1 MNAVQAA
8 RPASAHAGAA
18 VRLDRRGA
26 VGWRDV
32 ALDGLN
38 CYLRGVEAILRGA
51 GLGHDE
57 VVDALGGHVTDR
69 FGRDGRPHV
78 RLRGGELRWLQ
89 AAPDAHCWNEVAAC
103 LGRGEPVV
111 IWPDGF
117 SWPGSRFEGRRH
129 VHDHAIL
136 AVAADDGSLHY
147 LDTEAD
153 EASGFTAEAP
163 LTDATRRACTRVLR
177 VRPPSRPSGIGAAR
191 LDRMIGASVRPLAR
205 LAAAT
210 AEYARWWR
218 IEPFNR
224 RLATALDVWAL
235 SDLQPPLYLL
245 ATISRRFGREP
256 LATRAFEAAAQA
268 KKVSV
273 FVHALNRIRPL
284 APYDLLRDDL
294 ALLAKRLETAGR
306 AAAAAAGQP
315 PPAVSAEL
323 AGAWLW
329 RRLQATSRWHFNVG
343 LGSSAAYL
351 RAPVSAAYG
360 PGAA

>member
-1 MNAVQAA
+1 MTGLSA
-8 RPASAHAGAA
+8 AHAAA
-18 VRLDRRGA
+18 TVRLDRHGA

-57 VVDALGGHVTDR
+57 VVDVMGGQITDR
-69 FGRDGRPHV
+69 FSRDGRPHV
-78 RLRGGELRWLQ
+78 RLRGGEVRWFQ
-89 AAPDAHCWNEVAAC
+89 AAPGAHCWNEVAAC
-103 LGRGEPVV
+103 LGNGEPVV
-111 IWPDGF
+111 VWPDGF

-136 AVAADDGSLHY
+136 AVAIDDGSLRY
-147 LDTEAD
+147 LDIDGD
-153 EASGFTAEAP
+153 EASGFTAQAP
-163 LTDATRRACTRVLR
+163 LTEATRRACTRALL
-177 VRPPSRPSGIGAAR
+177 VRPPTRPSRIGAAR
-191 LDRMIGASVRPLAR
+191 LDRMTGASVRPLAR

-224 RLATALDVWAL
+224 RLATALDLWAL
-235 SDLQPPLYLL
+235 SDVQPPLYLL
-245 ATISRRFGREP
+245 ATVARRFGREP
-256 LATRAFEAAAQA
+256 LATRAFEAATQA

-273 FVHALNRIRPL
+273 FVHALNRIRPV

-294 ALLAKRLETAGR
+294 SLLAERLETVGR
-306 AAAAAAGQP
+306 SAAAAAGQP
-315 PPAVSAEL
+315 PPAISAEL

-329 RRLQATSRWHFNVG
+329 RRLQAVSVWHFDVG
-343 LGSSAAYL
+343 LGGSAAHR